1 MLPGFWTLSIRGV
14 NEHAVIMF
22 SIIFFF
28 SLFAGMTF
36 CQNDFVLSYWEGNK
50 RKDFLR

>member
-1 MLPGFWTLSIRGV
+1 MQSSCFPSF
-14 NEHAVIMF
+14 
-22 SIIFFF
+22 FFF